1 MGAKIIVIFVTI
13 SIVGTLNGLIMASIR
28 QAYSLAI
35 RGMLPKSET
44 IAKINKRINI
54 PLYSGVTALVFTL
67 LWFAVHFILLK
78 SKVSGF
84 DISEISIT
92 LNYVLFGFIYARVLQ
107 CGIKKKINGVFKG
120 VICPLFAI
128 AGSVVILIGGMGSEL
143 FWADTVICLVI
154 LLSAAVFW
162 KRKVLS

>member
-1 MGAKIIVIFVTI
+1 MGGKIIVIFVTI

-28 QAYSLAI
+28 QPYSLAI

-84 DISEISIT
+84 AIYEISIT

-107 CGIKKKINGVFKG
+107 CGIKKKINLVNS
-120 VICPLFAI
+120 
-128 AGSVVILIGGMGSEL
+128 SVCLKTQEL
-143 FWADTVICLVI
+143 CQDMMQYVSDLLCLQCQGK
-154 LLSAAVFW
+154 SF
-162 KRKVLS
+162 